1 MLKVLPLSRST
12 INDVTKMDIK
22 KTCCWVV
29 KWPFAECQFVLG
41 IFVFNTWFKCL
52 GLKNKKDLVKD
63 IIWANDLDV
72 ILLQETE
79 IGSNVDSELLRIPGY
94 ILELEDNVR
103 TKRVGIYLKNNLNYK
118 RQKTLT

>member
-1 MLKVLPLSRST
+1 M
-12 INDVTKMDIK
+12 
-22 KTCCWVV
+22 
-29 KWPFAECQFVLG
+29 
-41 IFVFNTWFKCL
+41 FNTWFKCL